1 MKRKLIVRRLA
12 RRFLFAT
19 CLCAASFI
27 VGEAQD
33 ASSVNQHLA
42 RARALAAVGKLD
54 AAIAELDGIRR
65 GAGDDV
71 ARDVATIMLMG
82 IQFERGDYGQA
93 QLLLDEAFN
102 LRSSHGEKSK
112 QLYFALAGQLMNGA
126 RARLERFRQFGLNVR
141 ADDLPDEVRKDLD
154 QLRRLLEHVI
164 EQAQRIRAEG
174 RSDSESAALIEDA
187 AGARMA
193 LARDAEERAAW
204 QARVAEARQWLVVT
218 EPRLASLEPLT
229 SSGLNLNGRVTSE
242 PKLFAADPSRE
253 MLARTAELDAN
264 PSTRSASTN
273 TSAAQD
279 EDKRFANPAGEIR
292 SSERA
297 KEANDSPDAPKEVG
311 ADLIARAIQR
321 VSPIYPAPAKAAR
334 VTGTVIVHLIVGEDG
349 NVEKVVRSTGPALL
363 RQAAE
368 DAARRW
374 RFRIDTVNG
383 KKVRLSGFISFT
395 FSL

>member
-1 MKRKLIVRRLA
+1 MKRKLIARRLA

-19 CLCAASFI
+19 CLCASSFI

-33 ASSVNQHLA
+33 ASDLNQHLA
-42 RARALAAVGKLD
+42 RARALAAVSKLD

-82 IQFERGDYGQA
+82 MQFERGDYGQA

-102 LRSSHGEKSK
+102 LRSSRGEKSK

-174 RSDSESAALIEDA
+174 GSDSESAALIEDA
-187 AGARMA
+187 AGARMT
-193 LARDAEERAAW
+193 LARDAAERAAW
-204 QARVAEARQWLVVT
+204 QARVAEARQWLVIT
-218 EPRLASLEPLT
+218 EPRLASLRPVTPPGFDL
-229 SSGLNLNGRVTSE
+229 SGRAMGGSARFS
-242 PKLFAADPSRE
+242 AADASRE
-253 MLARTAELDAN
+253 ASVRATGLDESH
-264 PSTRSASTN
+264 STPSASTSASAQAE
-273 TSAAQD
+273 SAAPASETMRD
-279 EDKRFANPAGEIR
+279 ER
-292 SSERA
+292 SM
-297 KEANDSPDAPKEVG
+297 DGSPDEPKEIG

-321 VSPIYPAPAKAAR
+321 VPPIYPTPAKIAR

-368 DAARRW
+368 EAARRW

-383 KKVRLSGFISFT
+383 KRVRLSGFISFT